1 MGRWDRSCLGKMVVS
16 WRLSWRLPLLFAIM
30 LISLPE
36 DIGGAGE
43 GGAEIFLEGPFSFSK
58 VEEKAEEDEDKKA
71 TASA

>member
-1 MGRWDRSCLGKMVVS
+1 MVS
-16 WRLSWRLPLLFAIM
+16 WRLSWRLSLLFAIM

-58 VEEKAEEDEDKKA
+58 VEEKAGEDEDKKA